1 MRIHIANYLS
11 TNGMEERSLISKPRW
26 ILQCENSEM
35 PELNQRGEDQQ
46 FFNQQ
51 WITVEFILLKPAGA
65 DKSPAEIN
73 YWEGWMQREE
83 CSYLCDNCKWQEE
96 HQWEHR
102 AIAWIS
108 AGDQQHPHQIPST
121 SPRYLTRN
129 YLEACV
135 FLQTRNT

>member
-1 MRIHIANYLS
+1 M
-11 TNGMEERSLISKPRW
+11 
-26 ILQCENSEM
+26 
-35 PELNQRGEDQQ
+35 
-46 FFNQQ
+46 
-51 WITVEFILLKPAGA
+51 EFILLKPAGA

-135 FLQTRNT
+135 FLQTRNTYTKKQGQFQEGNSGFVFKLMDCNRFLVNNNKKICFMEVKVLMCTVKE